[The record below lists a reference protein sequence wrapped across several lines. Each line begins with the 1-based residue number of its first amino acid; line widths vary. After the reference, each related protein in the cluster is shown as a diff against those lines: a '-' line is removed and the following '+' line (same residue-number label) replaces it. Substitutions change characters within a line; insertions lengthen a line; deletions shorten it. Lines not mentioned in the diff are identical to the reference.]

1 MLPPAAPP
9 VAALSPPLVP
19 STPHSRDGSSSGS
32 ASPDPERTEVGV
44 DESGKSISKSGA
56 SFWGGAS
63 AGGGGSFAARYA
75 HPTNSRLY
83 DGLSFSQK

>member
-75 HPTNSRLY
+75 HPTNCRLY
-83 DGLSFSQK
+83 DRLFFTKI